1 MILDKYYI
9 EHDQKLNITSISTYR
24 IIINKFINK
33 FIRIYSHKYNKK
45 EELYSDAL
53 IYSKYYLYY
62 KTQNCT
68 YSEEI
73 MNIIYDIDFT
83 N

>member
-1 MILDKYYI
+1 MILDQFYI
-9 EHDQKLNITSISTYR
+9 EHDQKLNITSISSYK

-33 FIRIYSHKYNKK
+33 FIKIYSHKYTKK
-45 EELYSDAL
+45 DELYRDAL
-53 IYSKYYLYY
+53 IYSKYYLYH
-62 KTQNCT
+62 KTQNCI
-68 YSEEI
+68 YPDDI